1 MASNG
6 NLPASD
12 LAPIAGG
19 RLARGPAAAWNAMN
33 VEARRLG
40 VELRPTGSRSSY
52 RPYPD
57 QQYLWNEY
65 RAGRGNLAAK
75 PGTSNHGM
83 GTAVDLATPQ
93 MRSMVD
99 RIGERFG
106 WAKKWSDAPSEWWHL
121 AHRSGVWSGKD
132 PGPNGAGTAAPTR
145 PAGVPKLHIDYF
157 DQGHNARH
165 ADVKVWQEQMAQRG
179 WQISTDGIYGPGSEK
194 VCRSFQS
201 EKGLGADGKVGPT
214 TWAAAWTAE
223 VQ

>member
-6 NLPASD
+6 KLPASD

-19 RLARGPAAAWNAMN
+19 RLAKAPAAAWNAMN
-33 VEARRLG
+33 VEARRSGL
-40 VELRPTGSRSSY
+40 ELRPTGSRSSY
-52 RPYPD
+52 RSYVD

-83 GTAVDLATPQ
+83 GLAVDVATPQ
-93 MRSMVD
+93 MRAMID
-99 RIGERFG
+99 RVGERFG

-121 AHRSGVWSGKD
+121 TYRTGVWSGTD
-132 PGPNGAGTAAPTR
+132 PGPNGGGGRTKPTR
-145 PAGVPKLHIDYF
+145 VPKLNVDYF
-157 DQGHNARH
+157 GQGHNARH

-179 WQISTDGIYGPGSEK
+179 WKISIDGIYGAGSEK

-201 EKGLGADGKVGPT
+201 EKGLGVDGKVGPT
-214 TWAAAWTAE
+214 TWAAAWSAD

>member
-6 NLPASD
+6 NLSASD

-52 RPYPD
+52 RPYAD

-132 PGPNGAGTAAPTR
+132 PGPN
-145 PAGVPKLHIDYF
+145 
-157 DQGHNARH
+157 
-165 ADVKVWQEQMAQRG
+165 
-179 WQISTDGIYGPGSEK
+179 
-194 VCRSFQS
+194 
-201 EKGLGADGKVGPT
+201 
-214 TWAAAWTAE
+214 
-223 VQ
+223 